1 MGNAENIVIEMQNV
15 TKTRGRRQIGP
26 ITLTVPAGYV
36 VALVGHN
43 GSGKSTLLNMLTRL
57 SLPDAGQIR
66 WFGREYDAELPT
78 EIRQWI
84 GYMPEHFFSEENRMT
99 AEQAA
104 AFRAQWY
111 SGWDEI
117 RFRELMEK
125 FEVQEHT
132 KLSKL
137 SKGERRRFEL
147 AAALA
152 PHPRLLLLDEP
163 SSGLDPFAWK
173 MMLEELRDCMRNE
186 KTTIIMATHIV
197 DEIKRLA
204 DYIVLLHE
212 GRLLGCAEKDRL
224 LESGKELWFEGTEEE
239 AADLPCVL
247 EQSQEGVLQRVVTME
262 AAAAAEAL
270 EEAGIR
276 ILRTRALEL
285 DEIMTHWAAGRL
297 PQDMTSVREGNEA

>member
-1 MGNAENIVIEMQNV
+1 MRNAENIVIEMENV
-15 TKTRGRRQIGP
+15 TKARGSRQIGP
-26 ITLTVPAGYV
+26 ITLAVPAGYV

-43 GSGKSTLLNMLTRL
+43 GSGKSTLLHMLTRL
-57 SLPDAGQIR
+57 ALPDSGQIR
-66 WFGREYDAELPT
+66 WFGRSYEGELPPDV
-78 EIRQWI
+78 RQWI
-84 GYMPEHFFSEENRMT
+84 GYMPEHFFAEENRMT

-104 AFRAQWY
+104 KLRALWY

-117 RFRELMEK
+117 RFRGLMEK
-125 FEVQEHT
+125 FEVPAHT

-204 DYIVLLHE
+204 DYIVLMHE
-212 GRLLGCAEKDRL
+212 GKLLGCAEKDHL
-224 LESGKELWFEGTEEE
+224 LESGKEIWFEGTEED

-247 EQSQEGVLQRVVTME
+247 ERSQEGLLQRVVTME
-262 AAAAAEAL
+262 AAVAAEVL
-270 EEAGIR
+270 QEAGIR

-285 DEIMTHWAAGRL
+285 DELMMHWAAGRL
-297 PQDMTSVREGNEA
+297 PQHMTSVGKGNEA